1 MFDILCFRI
10 LYLTKVD
17 RKSLCKDNTFIY
29 NRKIILNN
37 FNK

>member
-1 MFDILCFRI
+1 MFGILRFRT
-10 LYLTKVD
+10 LYLTKVY

-29 NRKIILNN
+29 KREIILNY